1 MHPNDPWTV
10 REDNIM
16 SKCGWSP
23 FTGHVF
29 KSRVHET
36 WVNGT
41 CVWDG
46 RRSQHPT
53 ATTPGNASPST
64 ADGMKPL
71 RILTAVTL
79 VVFIGCAPEAV
90 DRDPQVQ
97 PPEGVMDRVEFVRV
111 LTEIQMVEAVSDLRT
126 FRNDNEKQRLA
137 EAYNDVWQRTGV
149 SGNLRS
155 RDEWWWAPRR

>member
-1 MHPNDPWTV
+1 M
-10 REDNIM
+10 
-16 SKCGWSP
+16 
-23 FTGHVF
+23 
-29 KSRVHET
+29 
-36 WVNGT
+36 
-41 CVWDG
+41 
-46 RRSQHPT
+46 

-64 ADGMKPL
+64 ADRMRPL
-71 RILTAVTL
+71 RILIAVTL

-111 LTEIQMVEAVSDLRT
+111 LKEIQMVEAVSDLRT

-149 SGNLRS
+149 SAETFEAS
-155 RDEWWWAPRR
+155 YEWWWAQPAAMKAILRDVVDALKEMESDAKRAADTDSLQPGNLKRRDSDGTPELSTR

>member
-1 MHPNDPWTV
+1 
-10 REDNIM
+10 
-16 SKCGWSP
+16 
-23 FTGHVF
+23 
-29 KSRVHET
+29 
-36 WVNGT
+36 
-41 CVWDG
+41 
-46 RRSQHPT
+46 
-53 ATTPGNASPST
+53 
-64 ADGMKPL
+64 MKPL
-71 RILTAVTL
+71 RILIAVTL

-149 SGNLRS
+149 SAETFEAS
-155 RDEWWWAPRR
+155 YEWWWAQPAAMKAMLRDVVDALKEMESDAKRAADTDSLQPGNLKRRDSGGTPELSTR